1 MDVTWSSGDE
11 LDIRATFFQPEPWR
25 DGTSIYESTVHHEKT
40 LAPCHFEAVTML
52 SAFTARPIVEL
63 KQRDKSK
70 IESILAYGIWHPAV
84 LRNRADL
91 YPGDRV
97 LVGLNT
103 GSLRIYR
110 VNETSDEDGD
120 ASNAPRDEA
129 ADDSATQTKTRPV
142 DLLREEEKFSKRP
155 IQQLAIIKE
164 ANILLSLTDGY
175 LSIHDLQ
182 SYELQERLE
191 RTKGTSAFAVTSNI
205 VKDAQTG
212 IPSIVSRLAV
222 AVKRKIILWSW
233 QDMELAE
240 EVVEMSLPATVKS
253 ITWATGTKIVAGM
266 DPGFVMVDVESQE
279 VTDINKPAD
288 RLAAGDASRFG
299 AVSSS
304 GMGYVGMGSWVP
316 KPLAT
321 KLGEGEMLLAKD
333 VNTLF
338 INSEDGT
345 AFEKRQIPWA
355 QAPEAVGYSYP
366 YLLALQPQAKG
377 VLEVRNPDTQS
388 LLQTIPLPNAMVLHV
403 PQPNISLAHAGK
415 GFLVASD
422 RAVWRMSALDY
433 DSQIEELI
441 TQSRF
446 DEAISL
452 LNMLEDTLL
461 KDKGGKLRE
470 VRILKAHGLFEASK
484 YREAFEYFS
493 EAKAPPERVIS
504 LYPKAIAGDLSA
516 EESAKDAESSIAEEE
531 TKEDTSAEA
540 SKATINTTT
549 PSSSVG
555 KGMFGFGMGRS
566 GHRKAESDTSSILS
580 GKADGSPSKS
590 KDTIGSGKLEGRD
603 LAIAVNELCR
613 FLVQIHGQLLK
624 VLNTDGMPKEQP
636 VPDKDSSTTYPL
648 VKHLFADEAGSE
660 WAKQLKEI
668 ARLVDTTLFK
678 AYMLVNPGLAG
689 SLFRLANFC
698 DPAVVT
704 EKLYESF
711 RYTDLIDFLQGKKLH
726 REALQLL
733 AKFGKNEG
741 VREEEVTPALR
752 GPKRTVNYL
761 QQLPPEMIDIIL
773 EFAEWP
779 IRTDRELGME
789 IFLAESE
796 NAETLPRHRVLD
808 FLGGIDD
815 TLAVRY
821 LEHIIHELNDLTPQ
835 FHQRLVELYLKTLKD
850 KDEGQERKKEEWR
863 EKLETFLLD
872 SGEYNRWKVFQ
883 LLPADDPNFFESRAI
898 VLSKMGQHKQALSI
912 YVFQIQDYE
921 KAEE

>member
-1 MDVTWSSGDE
+1 MSDVCS
-11 LDIRATFFQPEPWR
+11 
-25 DGTSIYESTVHHEKT
+25 
-40 LAPCHFEAVTML
+40 
-52 SAFTARPIVEL
+52 
-63 KQRDKSK
+63 
-70 IESILAYGIWHPAV
+70 
-84 LRNRADL
+84 
-91 YPGDRV
+91 GDRV

-110 VNETSDEDGD
+110 VNETNDDEVKASD
-120 ASNAPRDEA
+120 APRDEPTVG
-129 ADDSATQTKTRPV
+129 SPPQPKSRPV
-142 DLLREEEKFSKRP
+142 DLLREEEKFSKKP

-164 ANILLSLTDGY
+164 ANILLSLSDTY
-175 LSIHDLQ
+175 VSIHDLQ
-182 SYELQERLE
+182 SYELHERLE

-253 ITWATGTKIVAGM
+253 VTWATGTKIVAGM
-266 DPGFVMVDVESQE
+266 DPGFVLVDVESQE
-279 VTDINKPAD
+279 VTDINKPSD

-321 KLGEGEMLLAKD
+321 KLAEGEMLLAKD

-338 INSEDGT
+338 INCEDGT
-345 AFEKRQIPWA
+345 PLEKRQIPWA
-355 QAPEAVGYSYP
+355 LAPEAVGYSYP

-377 VLEVRNPDTQS
+377 ILEVRNPDTQS
-388 LLQTIPLPNAMVLHV
+388 LLQTVSLPSSMVLHV

-461 KDKGGKLRE
+461 KDKEGKLRE
-470 VRILKAHGLFEASK
+470 VRILKAHGLFEASR
-484 YREAFEYFS
+484 YRDAFEYFT

-504 LYPKAIAGDLSA
+504 LYPKAIAGSLSA
-516 EESAKDAESSIAEEE
+516 EESAKDAESSVADEE
-531 TKEDTSAEA
+531 TKEENSAEA
-540 SKATINTTT
+540 SKSTINTTT
-549 PSSSVG
+549 PSSSVA

-566 GHRKAESDTSSILS
+566 THKRAESDTSSIMS
-580 GKADGSPSKS
+580 GKAGGSVFDSSPSKS
-590 KDTIGSGKLEGRD
+590 KDSSGKLEGRD

-624 VLNTDGMPKEQP
+624 ILDADGNPKEQP
-636 VPDKDSSTTYPL
+636 VADKDHSTTYPL
-648 VKHLFADEAGSE
+648 IKHLFVDEASTSD
-660 WAKQLKEI
+660 WAKQLKEV
-668 ARLVDTTLFK
+668 ATLVDTTLFK

-741 VREEEVTPALR
+741 VKEEEVTPVLR

-779 IRTDRELGME
+779 IRVDRELGME

-796 NAETLPRHRVLD
+796 NAETLPRDRVLD

-821 LEHIIHELNDLTPQ
+821 LEHIINELNDLTPQ

-850 KDEGQERKKEEWR
+850 KEGGEERKKQKWR
-863 EKLETFLLD
+863 EKLEDFLTK

-883 LLPADDPNFFESRAI
+883 MLPADDPDFYESRAI